1 MNSKRRL
8 QQKGYRHMNTRY
20 NNHKI
25 GGGFFLTINQMVQL
39 GSSFMLFIT
48 SALMSW
54 YQGSNLIDN
63 PDEWKYSAKF
73 TNYFKGTVSNY
84 EDIYQIDFFIYAA
97 KFYPTAFIVMLISL
111 LYMLIL
117 ILYTLFKRKDPA
129 I

>member
-1 MNSKRRL
+1 M
-8 QQKGYRHMNTRY
+8 
-20 NNHKI
+20 
-25 GGGFFLTINQMVQL
+25 TINQMVQL
-39 GSSFMLFIT
+39 GSSFMLFIA

-54 YQGSNLIDN
+54 YQGSNLIDD

-97 KFYPTAFIVMLISL
+97 KFYPTAFIVMLVSL

-117 ILYTLFKRKDPA
+117 ILYILFKRKDA
-129 I
+129 AF

>member
-1 MNSKRRL
+1 
-8 QQKGYRHMNTRY
+8 MNTRY

-97 KFYPTAFIVMLISL
+97 KFYPTAFIVMLISS
-111 LYMLIL
+111 LYMLTL

>member
-8 QQKGYRHMNTRY
+8 QQKGYSHTNARY

-48 SALMSW
+48 SALISW
-54 YQGSNLIDN
+54 YQGSNLIDY

-84 EDIYQIDFFIYAA
+84 QDIYQIDFFIYAA
-97 KFYPTAFIVMLISL
+97 KFYPTAFVVMLISL

-117 ILYTLFKRKDPA
+117 ILHILFTRKDQA

>member
-8 QQKGYRHMNTRY
+8 QQKGYRNTNARY

-25 GGGFFLTINQMVQL
+25 GGGFLLTINQMVQL
-39 GSSFMLFIT
+39 GSTCMLFIT

-54 YQGSNLIDN
+54 YQGSNLIDY

-84 EDIYQIDFFIYAA
+84 QDIYQIDFFIYAA
-97 KFYPTAFIVMLISL
+97 KFYPAAFVVMLISL

-117 ILYTLFKRKDPA
+117 ILHILFKRTHTA

>member
-1 MNSKRRL
+1 
-8 QQKGYRHMNTRY
+8 
-20 NNHKI
+20 
-25 GGGFFLTINQMVQL
+25 MVQL

-54 YQGSNLIDN
+54 YQESNLIDN

-84 EDIYQIDFFIYAA
+84 QDIYQIDFFIYAA
-97 KFYPTAFIVMLISL
+97 KFYPTAFIVMLVSL

-117 ILYTLFKRKDPA
+117 ILYILFSKKDPA

>member
-8 QQKGYRHMNTRY
+8 QQKGYRNTNARY

-25 GGGFFLTINQMVQL
+25 GGRFILTINQMVQL
-39 GSSFMLFIT
+39 GSACMLFIT
-48 SALMSW
+48 SALINW
-54 YQGSNLIDN
+54 YQGSNLIDY

-97 KFYPTAFIVMLISL
+97 KFYPTTFVLMLISL

-117 ILYTLFKRKDPA
+117 ILHILFTRKDQA

>member
-1 MNSKRRL
+1 M
-8 QQKGYRHMNTRY
+8 
-20 NNHKI
+20 
-25 GGGFFLTINQMVQL
+25 TINQMVQF
-39 GSSFMLFIT
+39 GSACMLFIT

-73 TNYFKGTVSNY
+73 TNYFKGYVSHY

-97 KFYPTAFIVMLISL
+97 KFYPGAFVVMLISL
-111 LYMLIL
+111 LYMLVL
-117 ILYTLFKRKDPA
+117 ILHILFKRNHEA

>member
-1 MNSKRRL
+1 M
-8 QQKGYRHMNTRY
+8 
-20 NNHKI
+20 
-25 GGGFFLTINQMVQL
+25 TINQMVQL

-84 EDIYQIDFFIYAA
+84 QDIYQIDFFIYAA
-97 KFYPTAFIVMLISL
+97 KFYPTAFIVMLVSL

-117 ILYTLFKRKDPA
+117 ILYILFSKKIRRFKSIYKNPES
-129 I
+129 

>member
-8 QQKGYRHMNTRY
+8 QQKGYRNTNARY

-25 GGGFFLTINQMVQL
+25 GGRFILTINQMVQL
-39 GSSFMLFIT
+39 GSACMLFIT
-48 SALMSW
+48 SALINW
-54 YQGSNLIDN
+54 YQGSNLIDY

-97 KFYPTAFIVMLISL
+97 KFYPTAFVLMLISL

-117 ILYTLFKRKDPA
+117 ILHILFTRKDQA

>member
-1 MNSKRRL
+1 
-8 QQKGYRHMNTRY
+8 MNTRY

-25 GGGFFLTINQMVQL
+25 GGGFFDNKPN
-39 GSSFMLFIT
+39 GSTRKFIYVIYYRT
-48 SALMSW
+48 DELVS
-54 YQGSNLIDN
+54 GSNLIDN

-84 EDIYQIDFFIYAA
+84 EDIYQNRFFIYAA

>member
-8 QQKGYRHMNTRY
+8 QQNGYKHMNARY
-20 NNHKI
+20 NNHKM

-97 KFYPTAFIVMLISL
+97 KFYPTAFIVMLVSL

-117 ILYTLFKRKDPA
+117 ILYILFKRKDA
-129 I
+129 AF

>member
-1 MNSKRRL
+1 
-8 QQKGYRHMNTRY
+8 
-20 NNHKI
+20 
-25 GGGFFLTINQMVQL
+25 MVQL

-54 YQGSNLIDN
+54 YQGSNLIDD

-84 EDIYQIDFFIYAA
+84 QDIYQIDF
-97 KFYPTAFIVMLISL
+97 VMLISL
-111 LYMLIL
+111 LYMLVL
-117 ILYTLFKRKDPA
+117 ILHILFTRKNQV